1 MKVDKATDQG
11 TGLTGRAALLA
22 VANSMAFALA
32 FMLPL
37 VLVRTLNQSEFGLY
51 KQAFQIVTT
60 ALALLGL
67 HVSTTA
73 FYFMPRHPDKKP
85 QIVLNVLI
93 FYFAVGAVLALLFLA
108 HPQWVTVIFKSDDLA
123 PHIPILG
130 LAILL
135 WLVSSF
141 LEIVTIAD
149 GHIRAATVFI
159 VLVQL
164 SKSLLL
170 IGAGL
175 AFGSIRA
182 LLIAAVIQGAL
193 QCVILFTYLHR
204 RFGVFWKSFDARLLK
219 AQLANALPFGFG
231 GLVVS
236 LQMDLNKYFVSHY
249 FDPADFAIYS
259 VGCFQI
265 PLMMVLVDS
274 VSSVLIP
281 EVARLEM
288 EGNYKKIIAL
298 WMAVIRKL
306 ALFFVPTVV
315 ALLILCNEFITA
327 LFTKDYAAAAPI
339 FAVNLVAFLLTIT
352 VTGPVLRAFED
363 FKFFRLKL
371 YICLVP
377 VTCGA
382 LYVGIHAAGLVGAIA
397 ADVSIQLLA
406 ITTTMVIIGRRL
418 RMKLSDLKLLS
429 PVMRTLA
436 AAAVAGVAA
445 LAARLAL
452 AEARPFVALAVCSAI
467 FGVVYLAMA
476 ILTGAVTDEE
486 KSELRRLTAKLTSF
500 RQRSLPLP
508 EATEIR

>member
-1 MKVDKATDQG
+1 VNNASNQG

-22 VANSMAFALA
+22 VANSMAFAMA

-37 VLVRTLNQSEFGLY
+37 VLVRTLPQSEFGLY

-73 FYFMPRHPDKKP
+73 FYFMPRHPEKKA

-93 FYFAVGAVLALLFLA
+93 FYFAVGAVLALVFA
-108 HPQWVTVIFKSDDLA
+108 IHPQWVTLIFKSDDLA
-123 PHIPILG
+123 PHIPLLG

-141 LEIVTIAD
+141 LEIVTVAD
-149 GHIRAATVFI
+149 GHIRAATIFI
-159 VLVQL
+159 VAVQL

-175 AFGSIRA
+175 AFGTIRA

-193 QCVILFTYLHR
+193 QCAILLIYLYR
-204 RFGVFWKSFDARLLK
+204 RFGVFWKSFDAKLLK

-236 LQMDLNKYFVSHY
+236 LQLDLNKYFVSHY

-288 EGNYKKIIAL
+288 EGNNKKIIAL
-298 WMAVIRKL
+298 WMAVMRKL
-306 ALFFVPTVV
+306 SLFFVPTAV
-315 ALLILCNEFITA
+315 ALLVLRHEFITA
-327 LFTKDYAAAAPI
+327 LFTKDYAGAAPI
-339 FAVNLVAFLLTIT
+339 FAINLIAFLLTIT

-363 FKFFRLKL
+363 LKFFRLKL
-371 YICLVP
+371 YICLIP

-382 LYVGIHAAGLVGAIA
+382 LYVGIKTAGLTGAIA

-406 ITTTMVIIGRRL
+406 IATTIIVIGRRL
-418 RMKLSDLKLLS
+418 RMGLVDLKQLTPIL
-429 PVMRTLA
+429 RTAA
-436 AAAVAGVAA
+436 AAAVAGLAA
-445 LAARLAL
+445 LAVKMTLAD
-452 AEARPFVALAVCSAI
+452 ARPFVTLAVASAV
-467 FGVVYLAMA
+467 FGAVYLVMA
-476 ILTGAVTDEE
+476 VITGAVTDEE
-486 KSELRRLTAKLTSF
+486 KAEMRRLTTKVGSF
-500 RQRSLPLP
+500 RQGRMPLP

>member
-1 MKVDKATDQG
+1 MRVNKASNQG

-22 VANSMAFALA
+22 VANSLAFAMA

-73 FYFMPRHPDKKP
+73 FLLMPRHPDKKP

-93 FYFAVGAVLALLFLA
+93 FYFAVGAVLSLLFLV

-123 PHIPILG
+123 PHIPMLG

-141 LEIVTIAD
+141 LEIVTVAD

-170 IGAGL
+170 IGAGV
-175 AFGSIRA
+175 AFGGIRA

-193 QCVILFTYLHR
+193 QCVILFTYLYR

-236 LQMDLNKYFVSHY
+236 LRY
-249 FDPADFAIYS
+249 
-259 VGCFQI
+259 
-265 PLMMVLVDS
+265 
-274 VSSVLIP
+274 
-281 EVARLEM
+281 
-288 EGNYKKIIAL
+288 
-298 WMAVIRKL
+298 
-306 ALFFVPTVV
+306 
-315 ALLILCNEFITA
+315 
-327 LFTKDYAAAAPI
+327 
-339 FAVNLVAFLLTIT
+339 
-352 VTGPVLRAFED
+352 GP
-363 FKFFRLKL
+363 
-371 YICLVP
+371 
-377 VTCGA
+377 
-382 LYVGIHAAGLVGAIA
+382 
-397 ADVSIQLLA
+397 
-406 ITTTMVIIGRRL
+406 
-418 RMKLSDLKLLS
+418 
-429 PVMRTLA
+429 
-436 AAAVAGVAA
+436 
-445 LAARLAL
+445 
-452 AEARPFVALAVCSAI
+452 
-467 FGVVYLAMA
+467 
-476 ILTGAVTDEE
+476 
-486 KSELRRLTAKLTSF
+486 
-500 RQRSLPLP
+500 
-508 EATEIR
+508 

>member
-1 MKVDKATDQG
+1 MIVDKASNQA

-22 VANSMAFALA
+22 VANSLAFAMA

-37 VLVRTLNQSEFGLY
+37 VLVRTLDQSEFGLY
-51 KQAFQIVTT
+51 KQAFQIMTT
-60 ALALLGL
+60 ALTLLGL

-93 FYFAVGAVLALLFLA
+93 FYFAVGAALALLFA
-108 HPQWVTVIFKSDDLA
+108 IHPQWVTVIFKSDELA

-135 WLVSSF
+135 WMVSSF
-141 LEIVTIAD
+141 LEIVTVAD
-149 GHIRAATVFI
+149 GHIRAATAFI
-159 VLVQL
+159 VLVQM

-182 LLIAAVIQGAL
+182 LIVAAIIQGAL
-193 QCVILFTYLHR
+193 QCAILLTYLYR
-204 RFGVFWKSFDARLLK
+204 RFGVYWKSFDGRLLK

-236 LQMDLNKYFVSHY
+236 MQMDLNKYFVSYY

-274 VSSVLIP
+274 VTSVLIA

-288 EGNYKKIIAL
+288 ESNYKKIIAL

-315 ALLILCNEFITA
+315 ALLILRHEFITA

-339 FAVNLVAFLLTIT
+339 FAVNLVAFMLTIT
-352 VTGPVLRAFED
+352 VTGPVLRAFD
-363 FKFFRLKL
+363 DLKFFRLKL
-371 YICLVP
+371 YICLIP

-382 LYVGIHAAGLVGAIA
+382 LYAGIHAAGLVGAIA

-406 ITTTMVIIGRRL
+406 ITTTTVVIGRRL
-418 RMKLSDLKLLS
+418 RMKLGDLKLLA
-429 PVMRTLA
+429 PVLKTIA
-436 AAAVAGVAA
+436 SAAVAGLAA
-445 LAARLAL
+445 LAARLPL
-452 AEARPFVALAVCSAI
+452 ADARPLVALVVCSAV
-467 FGVVYLAMA
+467 FGAVYLAMA
-476 ILTGAVTDEE
+476 LLTGAVTDEE
-486 KSELRRLTAKLTSF
+486 RAELRRLTAKLASF
-500 RQRSLPLP
+500 RQRGMPLP
-508 EATEIR
+508 SATEIR

>member
-1 MKVDKATDQG
+1 MKVNKASNQG

-22 VANSMAFALA
+22 VANSLAFAMA

-93 FYFAVGAVLALLFLA
+93 FYFAVGAVLALLFLV

-141 LEIVTIAD
+141 LEIVTVAD

-182 LLIAAVIQGAL
+182 LLVAAVIQGAL
-193 QCVILFTYLHR
+193 QCVILFTYLYR

-315 ALLILCNEFITA
+315 ALLILRHEFITA

-339 FAVNLVAFLLTIT
+339 FADKSGGLFADDHGDGACAARVRGFQVLQAEALHLPDPCDVRGAVCRHTHGGSCGRDCGRCFDPVA
-352 VTGPVLRAFED
+352 GNHND
-363 FKFFRLKL
+363 D
-371 YICLVP
+371 
-377 VTCGA
+377 G
-382 LYVGIHAAGLVGAIA
+382 HH
-397 ADVSIQLLA
+397 S
-406 ITTTMVIIGRRL
+406 
-418 RMKLSDLKLLS
+418 
-429 PVMRTLA
+429 A
-436 AAAVAGVAA
+436 AAANEDKRPQVTRAGDENPGRGRCGGACGIGREAPACRCAPVCGAGS
-445 LAARLAL
+445 LFSSFWSRLS
-452 AEARPFVALAVCSAI
+452 CDGSSY
-467 FGVVYLAMA
+467 G
-476 ILTGAVTDEE
+476 GGHG
-486 KSELRRLTAKLTSF
+486 RRES
-500 RQRSLPLP
+500 
-508 EATEIR
+508 